1 MLLCAC
7 AIPLP
12 FFLLT
17 VNQIK
22 KETCT
27 SIIIPSDEQKSDC
40 IRIEGDP
47 KGVAAAKKMII
58 EMTAKLV
65 RCCLHNCIALH
76 NIYM

>member
-1 MLLCAC
+1 MYTCMQLCF
-7 AIPLP
+7 I
-12 FFLLT
+12 

-27 SIIIPSDEQKSDC
+27 SIIIPSDELKSDC

-58 EMTAKLV
+58 EMAAKLV
-65 RCCLHNCIALH
+65 RHSFS
-76 NIYM
+76 YV